1 MLFSE
6 ITGHEDVKAMLRN
19 YVDSGRIPHALMLSG
34 VAGLGKLRL
43 AMAFSQYLHCADRR
57 NGDAC
62 GVCPSCLQHQAFN
75 FPDMIY
81 VYPVVKKMLS
91 RDYAD
96 EWKEYLSDNPF
107 NPFREWGPAIEAGNT
122 SPVIYVTEA
131 DEIVRLT
138 SLSTYSADKRV
149 ILMWL
154 PEKLQPAAANKLLK
168 VLEEPFENTV
178 FLLVS
183 NDPQQILPTILSRTQ
198 RIDVNRVD
206 EETIT
211 AWLEKSYGADPFQ
224 ACEAARLSEGI
235 PGKAFEIITH
245 DAETSEFMSLFQRMM
260 RTAYSRA
267 GADLKGVS
275 EEIAAMGRQKT
286 ARYFDY
292 CQGQLR
298 ENLVYNLHKPE
309 LNLMSADE
317 EAFSSRFAPFIHLD
331 NVRQMS
337 DEMSR
342 ASSDIMRNANAKVV
356 CFDMMLKLCGLIRIP
371 RAK

>member
-1 MLFSE
+1 MLFSDV
-6 ITGHEDVKAMLRN
+6 TGHTDAKAMLRN
-19 YVDSGRIPHALMLSG
+19 YVDSGRIPHAIMLSG

-43 AMAFSQYLHCADRR
+43 AMAFSQYLHCTNRQ
-57 NGDAC
+57 NGDSC
-62 GVCPSCLQHQAFN
+62 GVCPSCLQHKAFN

-81 VYPVVKKMLS
+81 VYPVVKKALS
-91 RDYAD
+91 RDYAE
-96 EWKEYLSDNPF
+96 EWKNYLAENPF

-122 SPVIYVTEA
+122 SPIIYVTEA

-149 ILMWL
+149 ILLWL

-183 NDPQQILPTILSRTQ
+183 NEPQQVLPTILSRTQ
-198 RIDVNRVD
+198 RIELKRID
-206 EETIT
+206 EEEVTG
-211 AWLEKSYGADPFQ
+211 WLEKRFGTDPFL

-235 PGKAFEIITH
+235 PGKAMEIVLH
-245 DAETSEFMSLFQRMM
+245 DAEKSEFTALFQKMM
-260 RTAYSRA
+260 RIAYSRV
-267 GADLKGVS
+267 GADLKVVS

-286 ARYFDY
+286 TRYFDY

-298 ENLVYNLHKPE
+298 ENLIYNLHRAE

-317 EAFSSRFAPFIHLD
+317 ETFSAKFAPFIHLG
-331 NVRQMS
+331 NVTPMS
-337 DEMSR
+337 EELSR
-342 ASSDIMRNANAKVV
+342 ASADIMRNANAKVV
-356 CFDMMLKLCGLIRIP
+356 CFDLMLKLSMLIRTP